1 MLFEN
6 CNTVTTVTDIRVNYF
21 RKTNLRK
28 KSCEVFVDRN
38 EIFVPLPCRK
48 MKPRRRAFR
57 RKIARIKSRNCAH

>member
-28 KSCEVFVDRN
+28 
-38 EIFVPLPCRK
+38 
-48 MKPRRRAFR
+48 
-57 RKIARIKSRNCAH
+57 IKNIL